1 MLLFKIIARLLI
13 LVVYSCDYVVY
24 ANHNN
29 VEKDSAPSAYVRH
42 QNWQRIEMM
51 DSNGLYWLQWRIIEK
66 DIYFKVTVN
75 TRGFIGLGFS
85 RRDGRMSNADMVL
98 LWVDDHT
105 GKLNALVSIFKD
117 RIFTKSKNLS
127 IYL

>member
-1 MLLFKIIARLLI
+1 MLFKIIGRLFL
-13 LVVYSCDYVVY
+13 LAVYSWNYGIH

-29 VEKDSAPSAYVRH
+29 VQKDPSSFGYVRH
-42 QNWQRIEMM
+42 HDWERIEMM
-51 DSNGLYWLQWRIIEK
+51 DTNGLYWLQWRIHEK
-66 DIYFKVTVN
+66 EMYFKVTVN

-105 GKLNALVSIFKD
+105 GKMNALVSILK
-117 RIFTKSKNLS
+117 TG
-127 IYL
+127 